1 MTVTATPISQTT
13 SPSLLGRATSG
24 DEMAWQRMVQIYGPL
39 VYSWARRTG
48 LQPQDAADVTQETF
62 ATVSTRLPV
71 FDSERSGAT
80 FRGWLWTITR
90 NKAADLV
97 RRGQSQPGARGGSTN
112 LANLNAVA
120 ITDASFSDDAT
131 AYPTTEITADQQEIV
146 RRALAILRSDFEP
159 TTWQA
164 FWRTVIDGCT
174 PDEVAAELSLSRK
187 NTFSSI
193 LNRCIYHRLLCR
205 QCCCICTIHG

>member
-1 MTVTATPISQTT
+1 MTITDLPISHTT

-24 DEMAWQRMVQIYGPL
+24 DPLAWQRMVQIYGPL

-62 ATVSTRLPV
+62 TAVSNRLAAY
-71 FDSERSGAT
+71 DGQRSGAT

-97 RRGQSQPGARGGSTN
+97 RNRQSQPGARGGSTN
-112 LANLNAVA
+112 LANLNALSAKALESVSDNADSQPEVA
-120 ITDASFSDDAT
+120 SDQR
-131 AYPTTEITADQQEIV
+131 EII
-146 RRALAILRSDFEP
+146 RRVLAILRSSFEP

-164 FWRTVIDGCT
+164 FWRTVVDGCT
-174 PDEVAAELSLSRK
+174 PDEVATELSLSR
-187 NTFSSI
+187 
-193 LNRCIYHRLLCR
+193 
-205 QCCCICTIHG
+205 

>member
-1 MTVTATPISQTT
+1 
-13 SPSLLGRATSG
+13 
-24 DEMAWQRMVQIYGPL
+24 MVQIYGPL

-62 ATVSTRLPV
+62 AAVSTRLLVYDAQRP
-71 FDSERSGAT
+71 GAT

-97 RRGQSQPGARGGSTN
+97 RNLQSQPGARGGSTN
-112 LANLNAVA
+112 LANLNAVSAKASEA
-120 ITDASFSDDAT
+120 IAMNAEEQADMAS
-131 AYPTTEITADQQEIV
+131 DQQEII
-146 RRALAILRSDFEP
+146 RRTLAILRANFEP

-174 PDEVAAELSLSRK
+174 PDEVSEELSLSRWAVYK
-187 NTFSSI
+187 ARSRV
-193 LNRCIYHRLLCR
+193 LQRLRAELD
-205 QCCCICTIHG
+205 GLEDLS